1 LNSEIITDT
10 EYSSVRDCGRQSRRK
25 RGGGFLKFLIPA
37 VLLAAVLAGIFFVM
51 HSGLLLKNRYLLSTS
66 AGPLLRD
73 QAPAASLKTFGADLS
88 VITHTEDDD
97 PSVQAH
103 SVILCR
109 EGAAEAVY
117 AKHALERMNPASITK
132 VMTCLLALENADFT
146 ENWTAGQEIY
156 VSDKDASMAGIKE
169 GDSLTAEQVVYGLML
184 RSGADAANMIA
195 LHIGGGET
203 GFVEMMNRRAA
214 EIGCAGTHFTN
225 THGLTDPQHYTT
237 AYDIYLIL
245 REAMKDPRFREIS
258 GCVEYQADYTDI
270 AGQPKTQ
277 KWKNT
282 NYFLIGRAPLPEGV
296 KIAAGKTGTTL
307 AAGNCLALVS
317 ENPAGELFYSVTLK
331 SPKRDILYTDAA
343 AVLEKTI
350 EQH

>member
-1 LNSEIITDT
+1 MNSEIITDT

-37 VLLAAVLAGIFFVM
+37 VLLAAVLAGIFFVI
-51 HSGLLLKNRYLLSTS
+51 HSGLLLKNRYVLSTS
-66 AGPLLRD
+66 AEQLLRD

-88 VITHTEDDD
+88 VITHTEDSD
-97 PSVQAH
+97 PSIQAH

-117 AKHALERMNPASITK
+117 ARHALERMNPASITK

-195 LHIGGGET
+195 LHIGGARP
-203 GFVEMMNRRAA
+203 V
-214 EIGCAGTHFTN
+214 
-225 THGLTDPQHYTT
+225 
-237 AYDIYLIL
+237 
-245 REAMKDPRFREIS
+245 S
-258 GCVEYQADYTDI
+258 
-270 AGQPKTQ
+270 
-277 KWKNT
+277 WK
-282 NYFLIGRAPLPEGV
+282 
-296 KIAAGKTGTTL
+296 
-307 AAGNCLALVS
+307 
-317 ENPAGELFYSVTLK
+317 
-331 SPKRDILYTDAA
+331 
-343 AVLEKTI
+343 
-350 EQH
+350 

>member
-1 LNSEIITDT
+1 MNSEIITDT
-10 EYSSVRDCGRQSRRK
+10 EYSPIRDRGRHSRRR
-25 RGGGFLKFLIPA
+25 RGGGFMKFLIPA
-37 VLLAAVLAGIFFVM
+37 VLLAAVLAGVFSVM
-51 HSGLLLKNRYLLSTS
+51 HSGLLLENRYILSSS
-66 AGPLLRD
+66 AERLLRD

-88 VITHTEDDD
+88 VITRTEDDD
-97 PSVQAH
+97 PSIQAH

-109 EGAAEAVY
+109 EGASEAVY
-117 AKHALERMNPASITK
+117 AKHALERMNPASTTK
-132 VMTCLLALENADFT
+132 VMTCLLALENADFAET
-146 ENWTAGQEIY
+146 WTAGPEIY

-195 LHIGGGET
+195 LHVGGGES
-203 GFVEMMNRRAA
+203 GFVEMMNRKAA

-225 THGLTDPQHYTT
+225 THGLTDTEHYTT
-237 AYDIYLIL
+237 AYDLYLIL
-245 REAMKDPRFREIS
+245 REAMKDPRFREIA
-258 GCVEYQADYTDI
+258 GCAEYQADYTDP
-270 AGQPKTQ
+270 AGMPKSQ

-282 NYFLIGRAPLPEGV
+282 NYFLIGRAPLPAGV

-307 AAGNCLALVS
+307 AAGNCLALVT
-317 ENPAGELFYSVTLK
+317 ENPEGELFYSVTLK
-331 SPKRDILYTDAA
+331 SPKREILYTDVS